1 MANNNITY
9 VDLFNTKLDEAMQH
23 GLLTSWMDD
32 NAGKVKY
39 EGGKKVKIP
48 TMKTSGLG
56 NYKRTNGTTGGA
68 YAKGS
73 VELTYEEFTMTQ
85 DRSAEFHI
93 DRFDTD
99 ESNYVVD
106 MAKVMG
112 KFQKDHVVGEID
124 AYRISTLCT
133 KGISAGNVAESKTIT
148 SDNVRREF
156 KDGIKAIRRTGYTGE
171 IVAHISYDVLAELEL
186 SFGGQLRA
194 ETFSKN
200 GVDTRILKY
209 DGVELIPTPDNL
221 LVTKITTTEEGWTK
235 AESGKKVNFVMAA
248 KIAPIAVNKC
258 DKVKIFTPDVYQ
270 NGDDYVG
277 QYRRYHDCWI
287 TKANSNLIW
296 VNSPEASVAAMEAST
311 MKATP
316 KKAMT
321 KKVTT
326 KKVEEV
332 EDIAEEE

>member
-9 VDLFNTKLDEAMQH
+9 VDLFSTKLDEAMQH

-56 NYKRTNGTTGGA
+56 NYKRTNGAVGGA

-73 VELTYEEFTMTQ
+73 VDLTYEEFTMTQ

-93 DRFDTD
+93 DRYDTD
-99 ESNYVVD
+99 ESNYIVD
-106 MAKVMG
+106 MARIIG
-112 KFQKDHVVGEID
+112 KFQKDHVVGEVD
-124 AYRISTLCT
+124 AYRISTLCKAGIT
-133 KGISAGNVAESKTIT
+133 AKNAKGEVTIT
-148 SDNVRREF
+148 ADNVRREL
-156 KDGIKAIRRTGYTGE
+156 KEGTKAIRKTGYTGP

-186 SFGGQLRA
+186 SYGGQLRA

-200 GVDTRILKY
+200 GVDTRIYNY

-221 LVTKITTTEEGWTK
+221 LVTAITTSENGWSK
-235 AESGKKVNFVMAA
+235 ASNGKLVNFVMAA
-248 KIAPIAVNKC
+248 KTAPMAVNKC
-258 DKVKIFTPDVYQ
+258 DKVKTFTPDEYQ
-270 NGDDYVG
+270 QGDDYVG

-287 TKANSNLIW
+287 TKAQGKLVY
-296 VNSPEASVAAMEAST
+296 VNSSEALA
-311 MKATP
+311 
-316 KKAMT
+316 
-321 KKVTT
+321 
-326 KKVEEV
+326 
-332 EDIAEEE
+332 

>member
-56 NYKRTNGTTGGA
+56 NYKRTTGATSGA

-99 ESNYVVD
+99 ESNYIVD

-124 AYRISTLCT
+124 AYRISTLCKAGIKAENK
-133 KGISAGNVAESKTIT
+133 KGDVTISA
-148 SDNVRREF
+148 DNVRREL
-156 KDGIKAIRRTGYTGE
+156 KEGTKAIRKTGYTGP
-171 IVAHISYDVLAELEL
+171 IVAHISYDTLAELEL
-186 SFGGQLRA
+186 SYCGQLRA
-194 ETFSKN
+194 EIFSKN
-200 GVDTRILKY
+200 GVDTRIYKY

-221 LVTKITTTEEGWTK
+221 LVTDITTTENGWNK
-235 AESGKKVNFVMAA
+235 AVGGKAVNFVMAA
-248 KIAPIAVNKC
+248 KTVPIAVNKC
-258 DKVKIFTPDVYQ
+258 DKVKVFSPDVYQ

-287 TKANSNLIW
+287 TKAQGELVY
-296 VNSPEASVAAMEAST
+296 VNSSEALE
-311 MKATP
+311 
-316 KKAMT
+316 
-321 KKVTT
+321 
-326 KKVEEV
+326 
-332 EDIAEEE
+332 

>member
-56 NYKRTNGTTGGA
+56 NYKRNEAMQHGLLTSWMDDNAGKVKYEGGKKVKIPTMKTSGLGNYKRTTGANSGA

-99 ESNYVVD
+99 ESNYIVD

-112 KFQKDHVVGEID
+112 KFQKDHVIGEID
-124 AYRISTLCT
+124 AYRISTLC
-133 KGISAGNVAESKTIT
+133 KGNYIC
-148 SDNVRREF
+148 R
-156 KDGIKAIRRTGYTGE
+156 
-171 IVAHISYDVLAELEL
+171 
-186 SFGGQLRA
+186 
-194 ETFSKN
+194 
-200 GVDTRILKY
+200 
-209 DGVELIPTPDNL
+209 
-221 LVTKITTTEEGWTK
+221 
-235 AESGKKVNFVMAA
+235 
-248 KIAPIAVNKC
+248 
-258 DKVKIFTPDVYQ
+258 
-270 NGDDYVG
+270 
-277 QYRRYHDCWI
+277 
-287 TKANSNLIW
+287 
-296 VNSPEASVAAMEAST
+296 
-311 MKATP
+311 
-316 KKAMT
+316 
-321 KKVTT
+321 
-326 KKVEEV
+326 
-332 EDIAEEE
+332 